1 MSKTTALTAL
11 LITTALFISSIPAY
25 AYDASRENNAVE
37 TASQTATPAETPD
50 QSVINTPVP
59 TPQPALHYTQAIGI
73 DIGLDTLA
81 IPGITYN
88 RVITRNT
95 RASIF
100 VGAVYLPGGDIAGLT
115 ELNFYYDFHE
125 YFYAGLG
132 VNAALNGNRT
142 ILVGFFNPIFG
153 MRSKIT
159 EDTLLFIESTA
170 VFFSY
175 NSNPSAE
182 NDFNAG
188 NPYLI
193 YKLGV
198 RRFF

>member
-11 LITTALFISSIPAY
+11 LITAALLIFFIPAH
-25 AYDASRENNAVE
+25 AYDSSRGNNSEKA
-37 TASQTATPAETPD
+37 ASQTATPSETPE
-50 QSVINTPVP
+50 QTVTNTPGP
-59 TPQPALHYTQAIGI
+59 TPQPTLRYTQAIGI
-73 DIGLDTLA
+73 DIGLDTRA

-88 RVITRNT
+88 RVITRNN

-100 VGAVYLPGGDIAGLT
+100 VGAVYLPDGDIVGLT

-125 YFYAGLG
+125 YFYAGIG
-132 VNAALNGNRT
+132 VNAALNDNRT
-142 ILVGFFNPIFG
+142 ILVGFLNPIFG

-159 EDTLLFIESTA
+159 DDTLLFIESTA

-175 NSNPSAE
+175 SSNPAAE
-182 NDFNAG
+182 NYFKAG